1 MKKALHTKSV
11 TLSGA
16 RVLSQAG
23 RADPLLPARLAG
35 KVNDQVEV
43 FASQMREGLLA
54 ASVAIGL
61 DVMAELIEAEVT
73 AIAGQKGSHDRDRSV
88 YRPRH

>member
-1 MKKALHTKSV
+1 M
-11 TLSGA
+11 LSA
-16 RVLSQAG
+16 AG
-23 RADPLLPARLAG
+23 RTDPLLPARLAG

-73 AIAGQKGSHDRDRSV
+73 EVAGQKGERQKPWEAALTGV
-88 YRPRH
+88 RPEVVADQ